1 MNKLSKLC
9 LPGILSTC
17 LAATSVYAG
26 ISAEEAA
33 RLGGP
38 EFTPTGAERAGNAD
52 GSIPEWTGGIQEL
65 PAAYKPGEKLADPFA
80 DEEPLFIITAQNY
93 EEHADLLA
101 PGLIATMKRYP

>member
-17 LAATSVYAG
+17 LAASSVYAG
-26 ISAEEAA
+26 ISAEDAA

-52 GSIPEWTGGIQEL
+52 GSIPEWTGGIVEL
-65 PAAYKPGEKLADPFA
+65 PAAYKEGEKLADPFA
-80 DEEPLFIITAQNY
+80 DEKPLLVITAQNY
-93 EEHADLLA
+93 EEHAEPA
-101 PGLIATMKRYP
+101 RTGLDCDHEALP